1 MQYLT
6 SQKQYDDNT
15 IQISIWW
22 WLIARTY
29 QLLWDSVKILL
40 QDIKPYMVMVQMIN
54 KLILRNPNP
63 VNLLIASYNEETKSC
78 MVQNCSYSYLV
89 GIIGAAQ
96 E

>member
-1 MQYLT
+1 
-6 SQKQYDDNT
+6 
-15 IQISIWW
+15 
-22 WLIARTY
+22 
-29 QLLWDSVKILL
+29 
-40 QDIKPYMVMVQMIN
+40 MVMVQMIN